1 MSAWTQTMLL
11 WSWQALLLVGLIL
24 IVVKVG
30 RSQSAAARHSFWLL
44 GVLVIAILPAA
55 NIAIRA
61 LPTPIAIGPIMS
73 VAQLPAVTA
82 VMAVTQSASEQAPAP
97 MRDRVSIALFAVWI
111 AGVLISGVRSVR
123 THRRWRRIAQSA
135 LGVEH
140 NQGSIPLG
148 YSTEVETPI
157 LVGTLR
163 PMILLPADIDTWTN
177 DEERRAVL
185 LHEMAHV
192 QRRDHWVSPVQALL
206 GAIFFF
212 HPAVRY
218 ALRQLILER
227 ELACDE
233 RVLAAGANPSTY
245 AEIILKVA
253 ERSIP
258 GRQSDCPAFNPSGK
272 ILERRID
279 MILSDQPFASSRWHL
294 PAIGRAAIVLALAA
308 LLLPQRAVTAE
319 MLVPPP
325 VEIRAAAFEPL
336 VQGMSVIAS
345 AITKEASAEPVQAPP
360 AQTQAPA
367 QSGTVSGTIFDP
379 SGAVVPGVTVTLL
392 AAPPGTSRTAVSNVS
407 GLFSIPQVP
416 PGQYTL
422 QTKLPDFANIE
433 RTILMRSGETS
444 AHDVFLPL
452 RSIATHVQ
460 ITASR
465 PTVLQPPNSPP
476 TPQRVGGVIAQ
487 PSLISQ
493 VKPQYP
499 AAARAA
505 GIQDYV
511 QLQAI
516 IGRDGSIT
524 FLQVDPV
531 QPGSGNPAFI
541 KAAMEAVQQWRY
553 RPGTLNGSPID
564 VPTTIVLNFMLD

>member
-1 MSAWTQTMLL
+1 MLL

-24 IVVKVG
+24 VVVKGG
-30 RSQSAAARHSFWLL
+30 RPKSAAARHSFWLL
-44 GVLVIAILPAA
+44 GVLVIALLPAA
-55 NIAIRA
+55 NMAIRA
-61 LPTPIAIGPIMS
+61 LPVAPMAIAPIMA

-82 VMAVTQSASEQAPAP
+82 VVVGTQPASPESPAPA
-97 MRDRVSIALFAVWI
+97 RDLVPISLFAMWI

-123 THRRWRRIAQSA
+123 THRRWRRIARSA

-140 NQGSIPLG
+140 NRGSIPLG

-163 PMILLPADIDTWTN
+163 PMILLPASIDTWTN
-177 DEERRAVL
+177 DEERHAVL

-233 RVLAAGANPSTY
+233 RVLTAGTNPSTY

-279 MILSDQPFASSRWHL
+279 MILSHQPFAAASASSRWLL
-294 PAIGRAAIVLALAA
+294 PAIGRAAIVLSLAA

-319 MLVPPP
+319 ILAPPAP
-325 VEIRAAAFEPL
+325 ETRVASLEPL
-336 VQGMSVIAS
+336 TQGMSVIAS
-345 AITKEASAEPVQAPP
+345 AIVKEAAAEPVQAPP
-360 AQTQAPA
+360 AQPQAPA
-367 QSGTVSGTIFDP
+367 LSGTVSGTISDP
-379 SGAVVPGVTVTLL
+379 SGAVVPGVSVTLL
-392 AAPPGTSRTAVSNVS
+392 AVPPGTPSVVVSNDS
-407 GLFSIPQVP
+407 GRFSFPQVP

-422 QTKLPDFANIE
+422 QAKLPGFTNIE
-433 RTILMRSGETS
+433 RTILVRPGETS

-452 RSIATHVQ
+452 RGIATHVQ

-465 PTVLQPPNSPP
+465 PAVLQSPNSPP
-476 TPQRVGGVIAQ
+476 SPLRVGGVIAQ
-487 PSLISQ
+487 PTLISQ

-516 IGRDGSIT
+516 IGKDGSIA
-524 FLQVDPV
+524 FLQVDPI

-541 KAAMEAVQQWRY
+541 RAAMEAVQQWRY
-553 RPGTLNGSPID
+553 KPGTLNGAPID